1 MDNTQF
7 EKYQQF
13 TEKTIHDLSQKIT
26 VLENKLNMF
35 TNLVEISKYINQYIK
50 DPNLFTL
57 INDMLIGVFGA
68 RYATI
73 FIKLSGEYFEA
84 VAQVSSKIDVEAE
97 KELIMKHNE
106 QEFIINSDTPIYP
119 NLKEEDNIYSC
130 MGVPIL
136 VDNHLL
142 GFILIQH
149 TEKDYFTKDHAVF
162 LPSIANHIGVAI
174 ENNILYKQIRDSAY
188 RDGLTELF
196 NKRYFFET
204 LENTAN
210 LQDMNYSIVMIDLDN
225 FKQINDTYGHP
236 MGDMV
241 LKQIANIIK
250 KNTRSYD
257 IVARYGGDEI
267 IIYLYNFVDKDKVT
281 ERVEAMRAE
290 IEHTV
295 IINEGVSV
303 QATASF
309 GVFIKKDKRMT
320 LEEVIQKADEVLY
333 TSKKG
338 GKNRVSVVM

>member
-1 MDNTQF
+1 MDNNQF
-7 EKYQQF
+7 ENYQLF
-13 TEKTIHDLSQKIT
+13 TEKTIYKLSQKIT

-68 RYATI
+68 KYATI

-84 VAQVSSKIDVEAE
+84 VAKISSNIDIEAE
-97 KELIMKHNE
+97 KELIMKHKE
-106 QEFIINSDTPIYP
+106 QEFIINSKTPIYP
-119 NLKEEDNIYSC
+119 NCKDEDNIYSC

-136 VDNHLL
+136 VDNHHL

-149 TEKDYFTKDHAVF
+149 SEKNYFTEDHAVF
-162 LPSIANHIGVAI
+162 LPAIANHIGVAI

-204 LENTAN
+204 LENTPN
-210 LQDMNYSIVMIDLDN
+210 LQDMNYSIVMMDLDN
-225 FKQINDTYGHP
+225 FKEINDTYGHP
-236 MGDMV
+236 MGDVV
-241 LKQIANIIK
+241 LKNIANIIRR
-250 KNTRSYD
+250 NTRSYD

-267 IIYLYNFVDKDKVT
+267 IIYLYNFVDSAKVT
-281 ERVEAMRAE
+281 ERVEIIRAE

-309 GVFIKKDKRMT
+309 GVYIKKDKTMT
-320 LEEVIQKADEVLY
+320 LDEVIKKADEVLY
-333 TSKKG
+333 ISKKC
-338 GKNRVSVVM
+338 GKNRVSVV